1 MIVSILTPCLVLA
14 EKNIND
20 NTSQSSE
27 TIPDSA
33 PIGIKFDDPNTK
45 DSGSLIKTASI
56 DSDTVAGNSI
66 AKLYVSND
74 VLFVEVKVKESN
86 TKIKLSVFNMLAK
99 EVLEIYDERQGSL
112 IETYQ
117 KSISN
122 LPNGAYICVLVG
134 SDFRD
139 AEKLIISR

>member
-1 MIVSILTPCLVLA
+1 
-14 EKNIND
+14 
-20 NTSQSSE
+20 
-27 TIPDSA
+27 
-33 PIGIKFDDPNTK
+33 
-45 DSGSLIKTASI
+45 SGSLIKTASI